1 MTFIKVKVDGK
12 ERYIARQDI
21 KEKEPAL
28 IEANEEDKKARLEAE
43 RLKAEA
49 EKKLDEKANKTIKE
63 QKDLLAKYGLTYTFT
78 TNGQMD
84 KQNVDDKIS
93 GEITDKD

>member
-1 MTFIKVKVDGK
+1 
-12 ERYIARQDI
+12 
-21 KEKEPAL
+21 
-28 IEANEEDKKARLEAE
+28 
-43 RLKAEA
+43 LKAEA

-63 QKDLLAKYGLTYTFT
+63 QKELLAKYGLTYTFT